1 MKNWIKV
8 LSILLCLLLLLP
20 LLPRSAR
27 ATEDEE
33 EEDDFTVISLGDS
46 FAAGEGNPPYYGQ
59 DRSMELKC
67 KDASYM
73 GHQSEDNWAG
83 QLHVSGLDGKLAD
96 YRGTCWQFAASS
108 GATTENIKQTGTKVV
123 DSATNRKEGQ
133 QTKVYDREGC
143 KGVFQI
149 PGQLDVFYNN
159 ESVDRNKVKYVTLS
173 IGGNDVNFEGIITHA
188 ATTSNSTELYDA
200 IDSKLDHFFDKDSTY
215 YKLRDTYERIAEAA
229 PNATII
235 VTGYPEL
242 LDPKGSS
249 MFFSEEE
256 AEYINNAVLI
266 FNTYIEGIVHQCK
279 EKGMKIEFVDV
290 AEEFRGHGANS
301 SEPYLHGIM
310 IGAREQE
317 LNSWAAV
324 SSGSIHPNKKGMQA
338 YTKCVQQKIDELEG
352 RLPERVVSEKQNIV
366 LVLDTSGSM
375 DGAPIRETRRA
386 AKNFIDRVVVE
397 DASVGLVTY
406 SYDAAMRSD
415 FTKDA
420 VALKDIVNR
429 ISADGMTNTEDGVRT
444 AAGMLKKTESGKKI
458 IVLMSDGLA
467 NVGLTGPELTAYIE
481 SLKTD
486 GIYFYTLGF
495 FEDLSGSDLNEG
507 QGAMEE
513 AASPGCHYEV
523 ENADHLVAFFD
534 DIADQING
542 QAYAYVRIACPVDVE
557 VSCDGEALSS
567 LTGDTRAS
575 FGTIT
580 FEAGAGEDSG
590 RDNRTKILRLREDGR
605 KYQITIRGNG
615 TGTMNYTAGFVDENG
630 DYTDLREIKDVPI
643 TPLTIIDANVER
655 DEATILRV
663 DTDGDGDVD
672 ETYRE
677 GGPPFRWWIV
687 ALAGGG
693 VLVVLIVV
701 LLLLH
706 RRKRSRS
713 RQPSPVAA
721 PGMPVGNR
729 FPVPVQSYGAQAM
742 RPAPPPAPQTPTGS
756 EFCGNCGARLSS
768 GSTFC
773 PNCGAK
779 L

>member
-1 MKNWIKV
+1 MKTWMK
-8 LSILLCLLLLLP
+8 LLTILLCLSLLLP
-20 LLPRSAR
+20 LLPQAAR

-33 EEDDFTVISLGDS
+33 DEEEFTVISLGDS

-59 DRSMELKC
+59 DRSMKLKC
-67 KDASYM
+67 KDPSFM

-83 QLHVSGLDGKLAD
+83 QLRVSGLDGKLAD

-108 GATTENIKQTGTKVV
+108 GATTENIMRTGTKVV
-123 DSATNRKEGQ
+123 DPATNRKEGQ

-143 KGVFQI
+143 KGVFQM
-149 PGQLDVFYNN
+149 PGQLDVFYEN

-173 IGGNDVNFEGIITHA
+173 IGGNDVNFEGIITKA
-188 ATTSNSTELYDA
+188 ATSSNSTELYDA
-200 IDSKLDHFFDKDSTY
+200 IDSKLDHFFDKGSTY
-215 YKLRDTYERIAEAA
+215 YKLRETYERIAEAA

-242 LDPKGSS
+242 LDPNGSS
-249 MFFSEEE
+249 MFFSQEE
-256 AEYINNAVLI
+256 AEYINNAVRI
-266 FNTYIEGIVHQCK
+266 FNTYIDGIIQQCK
-279 EKGMKIEFVDV
+279 GKGMKIEFVDV

-301 SEPYLHGIM
+301 SDPYLHGIM

-338 YTKCVQQKIDELEG
+338 YAKCVQYKIDELEG
-352 RLPERVVSEKQNIV
+352 KLPERVVSDKQNIV

-375 DGAPIRETRRA
+375 DGAPIRETRSA

-420 VALKDIVNR
+420 AALKDIVNR
-429 ISADGMTNTEDGVRT
+429 IGADGMTNTEDGVRT
-444 AAGMLKKTESGKKI
+444 AAAMLKRTDAGKKI

-467 NVGLTGPELTAYIE
+467 NVGLTGADLTAYME
-481 SLKTD
+481 SLKAE
-486 GIYFYTLGF
+486 GIYVYTLGF
-495 FEDLSGSDLNEG
+495 FEDLSGSDLSEG

-523 ENADHLVAFFD
+523 EDADQLVAFFD

-557 VSCDGEALSS
+557 VSCDGES
-567 LTGDTRAS
+567 LNSRTGDTRAS
-575 FGTIT
+575 FGTMT
-580 FEAGAGEDSG
+580 FEAGEDDGSS

-605 KYQITIRGNG
+605 EYQITIRGNG
-615 TGTMNYTAGFVDENG
+615 NGTMHYTAGFMDENG
-630 DYTDLREIKDVPI
+630 EYTDLREIKDVPI
-643 TPLTIIDANVER
+643 TPRTVIEANAER

-693 VLVVLIVV
+693 VLVILVAV
-701 LLLLH
+701 LLLL
-706 RRKRSRS
+706 RRKKRSRGK
-713 RQPSPVAA
+713 QPA
-721 PGMPVGNR
+721 PAVPTMPVGNR
-729 FPVPVQSYGAQAM
+729 PAAPVQSYGAPAA
-742 RPAPPPAPQTPTGS
+742 RPAPPPPPQASAGS
-756 EFCGNCGARLSS
+756 RFCGNCGAGVNG
-768 GSTFC
+768 GSAFC